1 MRNEEIMFINMASA
15 DFASEEA
22 LQSVCDQLNGALSV
36 LTPGHAETAK
46 FKIRFI
52 TNLVSE
58 GVYDIRGVD
67 ENDANLIRMFSDT
80 NGHNVQ
86 CLNLSGTA
94 VMATSDHGTSLG
106 FTVVIGKDAFAIYE
120 GSQSLLTATTTL
132 KRDVIFV
139 ANDANGNP
147 ITVWPY
153 TTAASN
159 NDYRYKVYTRFDSA
173 FAEQT
178 TDSLWLTGD
187 TERTA
192 SNINP
197 PTIVPV
203 LIPTSDPSNIL
214 TGLFKIAGPN
224 SVIPIN
230 YRNEV
235 DTIRTVDG
243 QTVTRRYYTHCGVL
257 YMRLAD

>member
-1 MRNEEIMFINMASA
+1 MRNEEIMFINMTDA
-15 DFASEEA
+15 DFGSEEA

-67 ENDANLIRMFSDT
+67 ENDTALIRIFDDT
-80 NGHNVQ
+80 YGHTVQ

-94 VMATSDHGTSLG
+94 IIGTSDHGASLG
-106 FTVVIGKDAFAIYE
+106 STVVIGKDAFAIYE
-120 GSQSLLTATTTL
+120 GSQALLTATTTL

-139 ANDANGNP
+139 ANDTNGNP

-153 TTAASN
+153 TTDAAN
-159 NDYRYKVYTRFDSA
+159 NDYRYKVYTRWDPA
-173 FAEQT
+173 FTEKVVDT
-178 TDSLWLTGD
+178 LRLTDD

-214 TGLFKIAGPN
+214 PGLFKIAGPN